1 MLLNNQQ
8 ITVCMT
14 DAIKIQLCW
23 KLEMMQRNGKIPCV
37 HELGELISLKCPY
50 YSKQPTDSMQSLSK
64 HHDIFFSFFTELIL
78 KCVWATKNPEEPEQ
92 T

>member
-1 MLLNNQQ
+1 
-8 ITVCMT
+8 MT

-23 KLEMMQRNGKIPCV
+23 KLEMMQRNGKLPCV
-37 HELGELISLKCPY
+37 HELGELILIKCPY

-64 HHDIFFSFFTELIL
+64 HHDIFFFFTELENIIL
-78 KCVWATKNPEEPEQ
+78 KFVWATKNPEEPKQ